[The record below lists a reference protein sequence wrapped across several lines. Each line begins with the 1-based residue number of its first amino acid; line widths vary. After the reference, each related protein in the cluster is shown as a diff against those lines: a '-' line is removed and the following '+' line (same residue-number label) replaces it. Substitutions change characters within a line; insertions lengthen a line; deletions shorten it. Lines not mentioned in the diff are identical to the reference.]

1 MWPVLLVSAT
11 ISIFSSALTLDKA
24 VFNLRYVPNQ
34 LNQFEGNLS
43 EYPQCEVYKNPEV
56 NNLLLTYT
64 FGIWLPSLLIAVTY
78 ILMYLRLKKQA
89 SRRQQSS
96 TYNSNSQMLQIS
108 HTFSIV
114 LFAFYICHLPYTIT
128 HAIHRCLEYF
138 HKPLNDDVYQM
149 VRPFAIFLFLSNSS
163 LNPIIYSKIHVKI
176 FSGFKRLAITCKEKC
191 VCIRTLNKSK
201 NPDATFALQNTQTE
215 ISTISNYVS
224 NHVRVQIDA

>member
-78 ILMYLRLKKQA
+78 ILMYLKLKKQG
-89 SRRQQSS
+89 SQRQQSS
-96 TYNSNSQMLQIS
+96 TYDSNSEMLQIS
-108 HTFSIV
+108 LTSSIV
-114 LFAFYICHLPYTIT
+114 VLTFYICHLLSPIN
-128 HAIHRCLEYF
+128 HAIHRYLNFILVFTINQEIT
-138 HKPLNDDVYQM
+138 PL
-149 VRPFAIFLFLSNSS
+149 PTLLFTLQRALSIPM
-163 LNPIIYSKIHVKI
+163 LWAHM
-176 FSGFKRLAITCKEKC
+176 
-191 VCIRTLNKSK
+191 
-201 NPDATFALQNTQTE
+201 TF
-215 ISTISNYVS
+215 
-224 NHVRVQIDA
+224 